1 MNKQEYQQ
9 WVWDVQTSLSVR
21 YTRKEI
27 SIILDWFDRIKASK
41 EFDLITCP
49 RVEAYEVFHGD
60 PDTNPHYNLY
70 DSLMIRV
77 WAYAP
82 AILKEHNDAIIKD
95 YEVIERERYKEW
107 SDKDEYAHWRYDAF
121 CGLTTK
127 YSEEDV
133 GAILQWFDDYSYD
146 NECELIGTGRVEM
159 LTSFNKSNTEYNL
172 YDAFMIKL
180 WAYAPKI
187 LKENI

>member
-1 MNKQEYQQ
+1 MNKKEYIE
-9 WVWDVQTSLSVR
+9 WKLDVFHCLGCKYST
-21 YTRKEI
+21 KEI
-27 SIILDWFDRIKASK
+27 TIIVEWFDRIKASK

-60 PDTNPHYNLY
+60 LETNPHYNLY
-70 DSLMIRV
+70 DSMMIRV

-82 AILKEHNDAIIKD
+82 AILKEHFDAIVKD
-95 YEVIERERYKEW
+95 YEIVERERYKEW
-107 SDKDEYAHWRYDAF
+107 SDKDEYDHWRYDAF
-121 CGLTTK
+121 CGLATK

-133 GAILQWFDDYSYD
+133 GTILSWFDDYSY
-146 NECELIGTGRVEM
+146 EKQCELIGTGRVEM